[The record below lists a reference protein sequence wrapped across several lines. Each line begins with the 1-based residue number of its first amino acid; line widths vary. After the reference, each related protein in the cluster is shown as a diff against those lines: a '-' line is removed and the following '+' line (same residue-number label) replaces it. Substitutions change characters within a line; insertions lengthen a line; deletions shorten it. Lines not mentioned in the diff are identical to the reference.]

1 MQSTLKLIL
10 VRCLSSLHVKLVYL
24 IKTSSGDYSYNK
36 KDHAKAYLAILMCI
50 ESFKSTHVGDQSSQ
64 EVQIL
69 RANTCAW
76 SRTNLSNSKI
86 TV

>member
-36 KDHAKAYLAILMCI
+36 KDHAKAYLANLDP
-50 ESFKSTHVGDQSSQ
+50 HVYRKFQ
-64 EVQIL
+64 EHP
-69 RANTCAW
+69 CW
-76 SRTNLSNSKI
+76 
-86 TV
+86 